1 MVSWALE
8 KAADV
13 SETYVGPDEPR
24 GWGGNEVDLAY
35 CTIKKKNYALLT
47 ENENQS
53 NYYIILFFHFLFL

>member
-35 CTIKKKNYALLT
+35 CTIKKNYALIT